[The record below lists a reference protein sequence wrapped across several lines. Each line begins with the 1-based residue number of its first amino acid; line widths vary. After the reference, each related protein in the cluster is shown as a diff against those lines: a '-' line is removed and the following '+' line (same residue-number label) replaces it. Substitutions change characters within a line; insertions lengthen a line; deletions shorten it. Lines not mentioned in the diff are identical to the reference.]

1 MGQVISL
8 HITNPLFKFKIP
20 LYNKK
25 FEGSYSKIKLYEEF
39 PIYYIPTSSHGYDLT
54 RVEELTFKITKN
66 HVYIKENNIFVDIL
80 KTKELIHVDK
90 REFNINASIN
100 RNILKHNH
108 KYNLNFE

>member
-1 MGQVISL
+1 MGQTISL

-25 FEGSYSKIKLYEEF
+25 YEGSYTNVKLNKEF
-39 PIYYIPTSSHGYDLT
+39 PIYYIPTTSHGYDLT
-54 RVEELTFKITKN
+54 KTQEFILKVTKN

-80 KTKELIHVDK
+80 NQKEPLYIGNIEFEISATK
-90 REFNINASIN
+90 NN
-100 RNILKHNH
+100 NILKSSH